1 MIFLISL
8 ILTAAFVWFGADL
21 LKKKPVVCYIAAAVL
36 SAAAFA
42 AGQSGIKFPEWFST
56 YVLGIFNKGALA
68 CALWCAV
75 AWAAALPNGSAAI
88 KKIMPIR
95 GELSIFAALITLS
108 HAVTYTLSYLDRIS
122 TFSKYNISPS
132 TEFITTCVVCLVLML
147 IMIPLTVLSFKTIRK
162 KIKPKT
168 WKNIQ
173 RAAYVFYALI
183 YVHIMVIYLP
193 KVKRG
198 GADVIL
204 SILLY
209 SAVFF
214 GYAVFRIRKW
224 YVKSKKPAKS
234 GALNAVCTAAVV
246 LLTGGAVMFMQPGK
260 EAAPKRTGNS
270 SKKAVLS
277 EETTKAVNDDA
288 AETTTAAAEDEEK
301 GGTTAAKTTKA
312 KDGKNTTETATADKK
327 SDDKDKDKDKDK
339 GKDKESENESVE
351 DSGNSSHSE
360 EEAPQEEQQQAA
372 AEPEVQYIYNN
383 GTFTG
388 TGTSPAD
395 EGKDYEGT
403 VYADVTIE
411 NDVITAISLSFPD
424 DDADWCVMAEKA
436 IPERIMSAQSA
447 DVDASCGATRSAE
460 GAIAAV
466 KDALSQARK

>member
-21 LKKKPVVCYIAAAVL
+21 LKKKPAVCYIAAAVL

-42 AGQSGIKFPEWFST
+42 AGQSEIKFPEWFST

-108 HAVTYTLSYLDRIS
+108 HAVTYTLSYLDRLS

-147 IMIPLTVLSFKTIRK
+147 IMIPLTVISFKTIRK

-214 GYAVFRIRKW
+214 GYAVFRIR
-224 YVKSKKPAKS
+224 
-234 GALNAVCTAAVV
+234 
-246 LLTGGAVMFMQPGK
+246 
-260 EAAPKRTGNS
+260 
-270 SKKAVLS
+270 
-277 EETTKAVNDDA
+277 
-288 AETTTAAAEDEEK
+288 
-301 GGTTAAKTTKA
+301 
-312 KDGKNTTETATADKK
+312 
-327 SDDKDKDKDKDK
+327 
-339 GKDKESENESVE
+339 
-351 DSGNSSHSE
+351 
-360 EEAPQEEQQQAA
+360 
-372 AEPEVQYIYNN
+372 
-383 GTFTG
+383 
-388 TGTSPAD
+388 
-395 EGKDYEGT
+395 
-403 VYADVTIE
+403 
-411 NDVITAISLSFPD
+411 
-424 DDADWCVMAEKA
+424 
-436 IPERIMSAQSA
+436 
-447 DVDASCGATRSAE
+447 
-460 GAIAAV
+460 
-466 KDALSQARK
+466 

>member
-21 LKKKPVVCYIAAAVL
+21 LKKKPTVCYIAAAVL

-42 AGQSGIKFPEWFST
+42 AGQADIKFPEWFST

-108 HAVTYTLSYLDRIS
+108 HAVTYTLSYLDRLS

-132 TEFITTCVVCLVLML
+132 TEFITTCVVCLILML
-147 IMIPLTVLSFKTIRK
+147 IMIPLTVLSFKTVRK

-193 KVKRG
+193 KAKRG

-214 GYAVFRIRKW
+214 GYAIFRIRKW

-246 LLTGGAVMFMQPGK
+246 LLTGGAMLFMQPGK

-277 EETTKAVNDDA
+277 EEATKAASDDTA
-288 AETTTAAAEDEEK
+288 GTTTAAAEDEEK
-301 GGTTAAKTTKA
+301 GGTTAVKTTKA
-312 KDGKNTTETATADKK
+312 KDDKNKTETTTAEKK
-327 SDDKDKDKDKDK
+327 SDEDKDKEKDKNKEEDKDT
-339 GKDKESENESVE
+339 EE
-351 DSGNSSHSE
+351 DSGNSSQEE

-436 IPERIMSAQSA
+436 IPGRIMSAQSA

>member
-21 LKKKPVVCYIAAAVL
+21 LKKKPAVCYIAAAVL

-42 AGQSGIKFPEWFST
+42 AGQSEIKFPEWFST

-147 IMIPLTVLSFKTIRK
+147 IMIPLTVISFKTIRK

-260 EAAPKRTGNS
+260 DAAPKRTGNS

-277 EETTKAVNDDA
+277 EETTKAESDDS

-312 KDGKNTTETATADKK
+312 KDGKNTTETTTADKK

-339 GKDKESENESVE
+339 ESENDSVE
-351 DSGNSSHSE
+351 DSGNSSQE

-436 IPERIMSAQSA
+436 IPGRIMSAQSA

>member
-1 MIFLISL
+1 
-8 ILTAAFVWFGADL
+8 
-21 LKKKPVVCYIAAAVL
+21 
-36 SAAAFA
+36 
-42 AGQSGIKFPEWFST
+42 
-56 YVLGIFNKGALA
+56 
-68 CALWCAV
+68 
-75 AWAAALPNGSAAI
+75 
-88 KKIMPIR
+88 
-95 GELSIFAALITLS
+95 
-108 HAVTYTLSYLDRIS
+108 
-122 TFSKYNISPS
+122 
-132 TEFITTCVVCLVLML
+132 
-147 IMIPLTVLSFKTIRK
+147 
-162 KIKPKT
+162 
-168 WKNIQ
+168 
-173 RAAYVFYALI
+173 
-183 YVHIMVIYLP
+183 MVIYLP